1 MLYMPFY
8 YIKDGDR
15 MNKFI
20 NKLVEIGVIQ
30 NVVDGEEFVLTEDF
44 LQELQVEISGLK
56 AINNYCI
63 DVPCDALKGS
73 IPYVDT
79 VAPVVDNG
87 NETGELNVEIKLA
100 SFELK
105 DFMAYIPV
113 PSTIEKLAPKTVKSL
128 MTKVL
133 AKEYVRK
140 INYKASQELKI
151 KARISEAPFVL
162 QDGAVVDT
170 IVNFVYAKQK
180 GFVIVDSTRVNDIL
194 GVLDKDKLDILKTE
208 IIPIENFGNCVVA
221 GDFAE
226 LYFLHNAKEMHI
238 HDNFIKNTKELC
250 LKEFNAFL
258 VANPNAFAVFELQ

>member
-1 MLYMPFY
+1 
-8 YIKDGDR
+8 

-20 NKLVEIGVIQ
+20 NKLVEVGVIQ
-30 NVVDGEEFVLTEDF
+30 NAIDGEDFVLTEEF
-44 LQELQVEISGLK
+44 AQELHVAISGLK

-73 IPYVDT
+73 MPYVNA
-79 VAPVVDNG
+79 VAPVLDDG

-113 PSTIEKLAPKTVKSL
+113 PSTIEKLAPKAVKSL
-128 MTKVL
+128 LAKVL

-140 INYKASQELKI
+140 MNYKASQELKSQ
-151 KARISEAPFVL
+151 ARISESPFVL
-162 QDGAVVDT
+162 QDGAVTDA
-170 IVNFVYAKQK
+170 IINHIFAREK
-180 GFVIVDSTRVNDIL
+180 GFVIVDSAKVNDVLGIL
-194 GVLDKDKLDILKTE
+194 TKDKLDILNTE
-208 IIPIENFGNCVVA
+208 IIPVENFGNCVVV
-221 GDFAE
+221 GDFSE

>member
-1 MLYMPFY
+1 MPFY
-8 YIKDGDR
+8 YIKDGEK

-44 LQELQVEISGLK
+44 AQELHVAISGLK
-56 AINNYCI
+56 AINNFCI
-63 DVPCDALKGS
+63 DVPCEALKGS
-73 IPYVDT
+73 MPYVDT
-79 VAPVVDNG
+79 VAPVLDDG

-113 PSTIEKLAPKTVKSL
+113 PSTIEKLAPKAVKSL
-128 MTKVL
+128 MAKVL

-140 INYKASQELKI
+140 INYKASQELKAQA
-151 KARISEAPFVL
+151 KISEAPFVL
-162 QDGAVVDT
+162 QNDEAIDA
-170 IVNFVYAKQK
+170 IVNFAFAKQK
-180 GFVIVDSTRVNDIL
+180 GFVIVDSKKVNDVL

-208 IIPIENFGNCVVA
+208 IIPIENFGNCVII
-221 GDFAE
+221 GDFSE

-258 VANPNAFAVFELQ
+258 VANPNSFAVFELQ

>member
-1 MLYMPFY
+1 
-8 YIKDGDR
+8 

-20 NKLVEIGVIQ
+20 NRLVKVGVIQ
-30 NVVDGEEFVLTEDF
+30 NAVDGEEFVLTEDF

-56 AINNYCI
+56 AINNFCI
-63 DVPCDALKGS
+63 DIPCDTLKGHM
-73 IPYVDT
+73 PYVDT
-79 VAPVVDNG
+79 VAPVLDDG

-113 PSTIEKLAPKTVKSL
+113 PSTIEKLAPKAIRAL
-128 MTKVL
+128 MAKVL

-140 INYKASQELKI
+140 MNYKASQELKAQA
-151 KARISEAPFVL
+151 KISEAPYIL
-162 QDGAVVDT
+162 QDGAVTDA
-170 IVNFVYAKQK
+170 IVNFVFAKQK
-180 GFVIVDSTRVNDIL
+180 GFVIVDSAKVNDVLEIL
-194 GVLDKDKLDILKTE
+194 TKDKLDILKTE
-208 IIPIENFGNCVVA
+208 IIPIENFGNCVVI